1 MARTTSKTMGNPK
14 VKRPITAP
22 TIRGTARRSV
32 AGFAVPGWCLA
43 QNPPSVAARSQR
55 WPWGPRYRHGP
66 SVPEA
71 GGFGSSGWSSGL
83 SGPFGSFESG
93 GGPKTKSAA
102 VLFRSG
108 LPEESLTV
116 RNRSIASRISRQYSE
131 NSSRSAIMHD
141 TRTASSPNHPAR
153 MKLEPYCAEIKLN
166 DVALGVDN
174 IHYDVFLSPRFVE
187 FTRKYLLDLVRQ
199 TVNISL
205 VYGKDR
211 KQSGSPEHSAFR
223 KILTEMLQGSLT
235 DAKFK
240 QSIETDLLHHLAIVK
255 HLNAEISVE
264 FSSLIVECKD
274 WIRARGEVFEHSQQA
289 HVMRAKI
296 AEIQAD
302 KKNVY
307 RMVGETICRIWREVE
322 ETTLAKSR
330 RALFGEDFQETY
342 ELLQNRCL
350 FVENGNDDNLFLE
363 HYVLLGNFVNDP
375 DRFEIFDSLLL
386 DFVRDFILA
395 GDNAD
400 DLSKARK
407 AHERLL
413 EQARLL
419 RSEMARVEQEIEE
432 TSSRAG
438 DGDGLFP
445 SFFKKKAGP
454 SPESKGE
461 IANLHQKFES
471 LEKSLEELSE
481 PIEAAKQRLDFLV
494 EEYRGRLGDYLNR
507 PQNARCLFD
516 EHVSRADAESGT
528 HTPSQ
533 LLEEWLHRL
542 EERELVLHVL
552 AGYEL
557 RKISADYCPPVHLQ
571 ALKKAL
577 VGRDDAKRVEAILE
591 QFPAR
596 KISMKRLEEAS
607 RAIRRRTHE
616 EQLSTALQFVE
627 DFMRLR
633 RDRRNYHHVVAWMER
648 INLVRSERARELS
661 RANKSLYEFLHPEEG
676 RKKNDPVINHTIIKA
691 DVRGSTGIT
700 KDLLAKG
707 MNPASHFSMN
717 LHEPVK
723 KMLERYGAATVF
735 IEGDAIILAIEE
747 TEASRATKRAVGRA
761 CVLAREILAVT
772 QAYNVRAK
780 TTDLPALEI
789 GVGVAFQ
796 DSAPSLWMDGNS
808 KIMISRALNLSDR
821 LSSCTKITK
830 RLFLNNPSPFN
841 VFLLQPLMEDAAEDE
856 GEELLVRFNL
866 NGIEMNEEAF
876 QKLSSEISMASMAGT
891 FPMPW
896 GKERVQLYVGEVP
909 FGETLEPVVIR
920 KGFVHQLLSGAK
932 IGAQGTRPYYEVCT
946 DAKLL
951 DLARK
956 KFATITPKS

>member
-407 AHERLL
+407 AHERLV

-596 KISMKRLEEAS
+596 KISMKRLDEAS

>member
-1 MARTTSKTMGNPK
+1 MPETH
-14 VKRPITAP
+14 IAP
-22 TIRGTARRSV
+22 
-32 AGFAVPGWCLA
+32 
-43 QNPPSVAARSQR
+43 
-55 WPWGPRYRHGP
+55 
-66 SVPEA
+66 
-71 GGFGSSGWSSGL
+71 SS
-83 SGPFGSFESG
+83 
-93 GGPKTKSAA
+93 A
-102 VLFRSG
+102 
-108 LPEESLTV
+108 
-116 RNRSIASRISRQYSE
+116 
-131 NSSRSAIMHD
+131 
-141 TRTASSPNHPAR
+141 HPAR
-153 MKLEPYCAEIKLN
+153 MKLEPYTAEIRLDN
-166 DVALGVDN
+166 LTVGIDN
-174 IHYDVFLSPRFVE
+174 IHYDVFLSPRFVD
-187 FTRKYLLDLVRQ
+187 FIRKYLQDLVRQ

-205 VYGKDR
+205 VYGDR
-211 KQSGSPEHSAFR
+211 KQSGTPEHGAFR
-223 KILTEMLQGSLT
+223 KLLIEVLQESIT
-235 DAKFK
+235 RAKFQ
-240 QSIETDLLHHLAIVK
+240 QSIETDVLHQLALLK
-255 HLNAEISVE
+255 HISAELNNQ
-264 FSSLIVECKD
+264 FSSILVECKE
-274 WIRARGEVFEHSQQA
+274 WIRSRGELFEHSEQA
-289 HVMRAKI
+289 HVMRSKI

-302 KKNVY
+302 KKNIY
-307 RMVGETICRIWREVE
+307 RQVGETVCRVWRDVE
-322 ETTLAKSR
+322 EGTLSKSR
-330 RALFGEDFQETY
+330 RALFGEDFHEAY
-342 ELLQNRCL
+342 ELLQNRFL
-350 FVENGNDDNLFLE
+350 FVDSGNDDHLFLE
-363 HYVLLGNFVNDP
+363 HYVLMGNFVNDP
-375 DRFEIFDSLLL
+375 DRFEIFDGLLL
-386 DFVRDFILA
+386 DLVRDLILT
-395 GDNAD
+395 GDSSED
-400 DLSKARK
+400 FSKARK

-419 RSEMARVEQEIEE
+419 RSEMAHVEEEQEEL
-432 TSSRAG
+432 AG
-438 DGDGLFP
+438 RSGDSGEGFPWLFKRKGA
-445 SFFKKKAGP
+445 SA
-454 SPESKGE
+454 ESHGE
-461 IANLHQKFES
+461 RANLHEKSFS
-471 LEKSLEELSE
+471 LESKLAEMGSQ
-481 PIEAAKQRLDFLV
+481 IEVAKQRMNFLT
-494 EEYRGRLGDYLNR
+494 EEHRNRLGDYLNQ
-507 PQNARCLFD
+507 PENARRLFD
-516 EHVSRADAESGT
+516 AQAPAGKGEEPAATRA
-528 HTPSQ
+528 Q
-533 LLEEWLHRL
+533 LLQEWVHRL
-542 EERELVLHVL
+542 EERDLLFHVL
-552 AGYEL
+552 ASYEL
-557 RKISADYCPPVHLQ
+557 RKIHSDYCPPVHLQ

-577 VGRDDAKRVEAILE
+577 VNREEAKRVEAILE

-596 KISMKRLEEAS
+596 KISMKRLEDAS
-607 RAIRRRTHE
+607 RSIRRSTPE
-616 EQLSTALQFVE
+616 EQSSTALQFAK
-627 DFMRLR
+627 DLMRFR
-633 RDRRNYHHVVAWMER
+633 RDRRNYQQVAAWMER

-661 RANKSLYEFLHPEEG
+661 RANKSLYEFLHPDEG
-676 RKKNDPVINHTIIKA
+676 RPAEDPVINHTVIKA

-723 KMLERYGAATVF
+723 RILERYGAATVF

-796 DSAPSLWMDGNS
+796 DSAPSLWMDGNW
-808 KIMISRALNLSDR
+808 KIMLSRALNLSDC

-932 IGAQGTRPYYEVCT
+932 MGAQGTRPYYEVCT

>member
-1 MARTTSKTMGNPK
+1 M
-14 VKRPITAP
+14 
-22 TIRGTARRSV
+22 
-32 AGFAVPGWCLA
+32 
-43 QNPPSVAARSQR
+43 Q
-55 WPWGPRYRHGP
+55 
-66 SVPEA
+66 
-71 GGFGSSGWSSGL
+71 
-83 SGPFGSFESG
+83 
-93 GGPKTKSAA
+93 
-102 VLFRSG
+102 
-108 LPEESLTV
+108 
-116 RNRSIASRISRQYSE
+116 
-131 NSSRSAIMHD
+131 D
-141 TRTASSPNHPAR
+141 TRTAPSTNHPATG
-153 MKLEPYCAEIKLN
+153 MKLEPYLAEIKLN
-166 DVALGVDN
+166 DLTLGVDN

-187 FTRKYLLDLVRQ
+187 FTRKYLLDLVRER
-199 TVNISL
+199 VNISL

-211 KQSGSPEHSAFR
+211 KQSGSPEHSGFR
-223 KILTEMLQGSLT
+223 KLLAEILQASLT

-240 QSIETDLLHHLAIVK
+240 QSIETDLLHQLAILK
-255 HLNAEISVE
+255 HLTSDISVQ

-274 WIRARGEVFEHSQQA
+274 WIRARGEAFEHSQQA

-307 RMVGETICRIWREVE
+307 RLVGETLCRIWREVE
-322 ETTLAKSR
+322 EGTLSKSR
-330 RALFGEDFQETY
+330 RALFGDDFHETY
-342 ELLQNRCL
+342 ELLQNRFL
-350 FVENGNDDNLFLE
+350 FVENGNDDHLFLE

-419 RSEMARVEQEIEE
+419 RSELARVELEIEE
-432 TSSRAG
+432 ASNRAG
-438 DGDGLFP
+438 EGDGLFP
-445 SFFKKKAGP
+445 SFFKRKGGP

-461 IANLHQKFES
+461 IANLARKLES
-471 LEKSLEELSE
+471 LERNLEELS
-481 PIEAAKQRLDFLV
+481 PAIEAAKQRMDFLV
-494 EEYRGRLGDYLNR
+494 EEYRGHIGDYLNR
-507 PQNARCLFD
+507 PQNARRLFD
-516 EHVSRADAESGT
+516 DQLSRPDADSSS

-533 LLEEWLHRL
+533 LLQEWLHRL
-542 EERELVLHVL
+542 EERELLLHVL
-552 AGYEL
+552 AGYEV

-577 VGRDDAKRVEAILE
+577 VTRDEAKRVEAILE

-596 KISMKRLEEAS
+596 KISMKRLDEAS
-607 RAIRRRTHE
+607 RVIRRRTRE

-633 RDRRNYHHVVAWMER
+633 RDRRNYHHVMAWMER
-648 INLVRSERARELS
+648 ITLVRSERARELS
-661 RANKSLYEFLHPEEG
+661 RVNKSLYEFLHPDEG
-676 RKKNDPVINHTIIKA
+676 KPKDDPVINHTIIKA

-735 IEGDAIILAIEE
+735 IEGDAIILSIDE
-747 TEASRATKRAVGRA
+747 TESTRTTRRAVGRA

-772 QAYNVRAK
+772 QAYNARAK
-780 TTDLPALEI
+780 TTDLPPLEI

-841 VFLLQPLMEDAAEDE
+841 VFVLQPLMEDAAEDE

-866 NGIEMNEEAF
+866 NGIEMNEDAF
-876 QKLSSEISMASMAGT
+876 QKLSAEISMASMAGN

-909 FGETLEPVVIR
+909 LGESLEPVVIR

-932 IGAQGTRPYYEVCT
+932 IGAQGTRPYFEVCT
-946 DAKLL
+946 DPKLL
-951 DLARK
+951 DLARR
-956 KFATITPKS
+956 KFATIAPKS